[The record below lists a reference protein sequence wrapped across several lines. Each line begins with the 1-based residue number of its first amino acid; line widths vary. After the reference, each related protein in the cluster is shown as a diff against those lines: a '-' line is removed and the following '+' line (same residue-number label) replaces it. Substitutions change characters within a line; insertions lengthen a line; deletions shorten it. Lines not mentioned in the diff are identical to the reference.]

1 MLMYSLKNLLAKTF
15 LLHSAFFN
23 DKKPPSKFTKK
34 RRVEMK
40 GRVQESLTL
49 LFTIFMLFLVNSQ
62 AFAERLWNSVG
73 TYKEQLQDKALALD
87 FFDLKHPLI
96 NQYAQNFQ
104 NTGDFSAR
112 MKRLDR
118 YEDMIRNVF
127 RSVGVPEELMFVS
140 LVESG
145 GHPKARGRDGSGAAG
160 LWQLTPS
167 TARSIGLTVNKK
179 IDERLDPFKS
189 TFAVAHY
196 FRELYEKFHSWPLV
210 LAAFNMGESALNNKM
225 AAHKTMDFND
235 LCRKGAIPRQTRNYI
250 FKIYAAARL
259 GRKTGENYFER
270 NHLVRTK
277 TTWNIILTESMTVE
291 ELSELTGI
299 SLELL
304 MKLNPAFV
312 SPSMT
317 IKKGSFVS
325 IPLEAKERYITVLGY
340 GGANY

>member
-1 MLMYSLKNLLAKTF
+1 
-15 LLHSAFFN
+15 
-23 DKKPPSKFTKK
+23 
-34 RRVEMK
+34 MK

-210 LAAFNMGESALNNKM
+210 LAAYNMGESALM
-225 AAHKTMDFND
+225 AKLASHKTSDFND
-235 LCRKGAIPRQTRNYI
+235 LCRRGAIPRQTRNHIY
-250 FKIYAAARL
+250 KIYAAARL
-259 GRKTGENYFER
+259 GRKPDEPYSEKNR
-270 NHLVRTK
+270 LVRTK
-277 TTWNIILTESMTVE
+277 TTWNIILTETMTVT

-299 SLELL
+299 SVDAL

-312 SPSMT
+312 SPFMV
-317 IKKGSFVS
+317 IKKGAFVS
-325 IPLEAKERYITVLGY
+325 IPLDAKERYMTVLGY
-340 GGANY
+340 GGAQY